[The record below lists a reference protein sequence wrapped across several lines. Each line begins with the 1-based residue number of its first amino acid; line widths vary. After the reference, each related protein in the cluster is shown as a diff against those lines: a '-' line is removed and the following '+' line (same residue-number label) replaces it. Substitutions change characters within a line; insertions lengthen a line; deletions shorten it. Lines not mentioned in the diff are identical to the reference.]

1 MRRDNLHRF
10 VVLMMLGLT
19 VLFVPWAW
27 SQDDTIPPSRP
38 SAEARMTQNVHK
50 LIEELRADL
59 AAVEDQIRHHPYLDA
74 LERGEVS
81 LDNLRAFAGEQY
93 NIIHSDLRSDAHL
106 VSRFGATP
114 AGEFFRDIFE
124 GEVIA
129 LDLLLNFAT
138 ALGLTE
144 KDLRAYEPKSDA
156 QAFPSYVVSL
166 AYHGTQADVATAFLV
181 NFPVFGE
188 NTGRMSAALQKQ
200 YGLTPEQTAFFDFF
214 ATPVPGFEE
223 AALGVIAD
231 GLETD
236 GDPRQLRRAARLL
249 QAYELAFWDS
259 VAEN

>member
-1 MRRDNLHRF
+1 VR
-10 VVLMMLGLT
+10 T
-19 VLFVPWAW
+19 
-27 SQDDTIPPSRP
+27 
-38 SAEARMTQNVHK
+38 

-59 AAVEDQIRHHPYLDA
+59 AAVEDQIRHHPYLGA
-74 LERGEVS
+74 LERCEVPPN
-81 LDNLRAFAGEQY
+81 NLRAFAGEQY

-106 VSRFGATP
+106 VARFGATP
-114 AGEFFRDIFE
+114 AGEFFRGIFE

-129 LDLLLNFAT
+129 LGLLLHFAA
-138 ALGLTE
+138 ALRLTE
-144 KDLRAYEPKSDA
+144 EDLAAYKPKPGA

-214 ATPVPGFEE
+214 ATPVPGFEQV
-223 AALGVIAD
+223 ALAVIAD
-231 GLETD
+231 GLEMD

>member
-1 MRRDNLHRF
+1 MMRDDLRRF
-10 VVLMMLGLT
+10 VMLAMFGLI
-19 VLFVPWAW
+19 VLFAPWAW
-27 SQDDTIPPSRP
+27 AQDDTAPSNRT
-38 SAEARMTQNVHK
+38 SAEARATQNVRR
-50 LIEELRADL
+50 LIEELRVDL
-59 AAVEDQIRHHPYLDA
+59 AAVENQIRHHPYLGA

-93 NIIHSDLRSDAHL
+93 HIIRSDLRSDAHL
-106 VSRFGATP
+106 VARFGATP
-114 AGEFFRDIFE
+114 AGQFFRGIFE

-129 LDLLLNFAT
+129 LDLLLDFAA

-144 KDLRAYEPKSDA
+144 KDLAAYEPKPQA

-200 YGLTPEQTAFFDFF
+200 YGLTPKQTAFFDFF
-214 ATPVPGFEE
+214 ATPVPGFEA
-223 AALGVIAD
+223 AALAVIAG